1 MSTKIDFR
9 EKYKEKYKEYCD
21 TQEKAR
27 NETDIE
33 KRNELLSKLNS
44 LNLNLDVLKVIFEE
58 ERLDY
63 HFLDK
68 MQLND
73 QQRLFDNI
81 IKKLDVEKSL
91 I

>member
-9 EKYKEKYKEYCD
+9 AKYKEKYKEYCD
-21 TQEKAR
+21 LQEKAR

-33 KRNELLSKLNS
+33 KRNSILSKLNS
-44 LNLNLDVLKVIFEE
+44 LNLNLKALRIIFEE

-81 IKKLDVEKSL
+81 IKKLDVEKNL
-91 I
+91 T